1 VKYRLIIE
9 EFGGWELFQ
18 RLLTAVARIA
28 RRHDTSV
35 GSVALRWVLDQP
47 MVAAAIVGAR
57 HVSHLRSTIAALSL
71 ALTAEDRAGLDAVL
85 ADSVGPL
92 GDVYALERE
101 KGGQHAAIMRYNL
114 NRL

>member
-1 VKYRLIIE
+1 
-9 EFGGWELFQ
+9 
-18 RLLTAVARIA
+18 VAQDPKLA
-28 RRHDTSV
+28 
-35 GSVALRWVLDQP
+35 P
-47 MVAAAIVGAR
+47 YCAAPWPRAR
-57 HVSHLRSTIAALSL
+57 HASHLRSTIAALSL